1 MFGKSPPRWK
11 ISYSTLY
18 RLCVCVLSRSVV
30 SDSLWPPW
38 TVAHQAPLSMG
49 ILQARILERVAMPF
63 CRGSSSQRLNPD
75 LPHCRRIL
83 YPATTVKK
91 AQPLV
96 DLFGFWRHRKSYLE
110 IELQPFYQVIG
121 EIASFE
127 WYPEQYGLPRWLR
140 GKESA
145 CQCRKCGFDPWVRMT
160 PWRRKWQ
167 PTLVFLPGKIPWTE
181 ETGSYSPWDTI
192 YQLNTHASPEQ

>member
-1 MFGKSPPRWK
+1 MDCSPP
-11 ISYSTLY
+11 
-18 RLCVCVLSRSVV
+18 
-30 SDSLWPPW
+30 
-38 TVAHQAPLSMG
+38 
-49 ILQARILERVAMPF
+49 
-63 CRGSSSQRLNPD
+63 GSSVHGDSTSKNTGMGCHALLQRIFLTQGSNPG
-75 LPHCRRIL
+75 LPLCRRIL

-96 DLFGFWRHRKSYLE
+96 DLFGFLRHHKSYLA

-127 WYPEQYGLPRWLR
+127 WYPEQYGLPRCLR

-145 CQCRKCGFDPWVRMT
+145 CQCRKCGFDPWVRMI

-167 PTLVFLPGKIPWTE
+167 PTLVFLPEKIPWTE
-181 ETGSYSPWDTI
+181 ETGSYSPWGRKESETI
-192 YQLNTHASPEQ
+192 EAT